1 MPSHLCEGE
10 GARLTGEVAVCP
22 WAVEQKQSV
31 VVVVGGEWQTSGDGV
46 WCSVEVSC
54 CQEGPGVSWPSAGC
68 TLSHNRP
75 ESGLLNR
82 KGCRGELYRA
92 ADPVSSCRRGIL
104 SSISREIKCA
114 EETRSRELCQVA
126 QSYFKVLGQ
135 MQGKLH
141 NFVVVVLLS
150 EISPAIGSHLSTKYS
165 FVVQC

>member
-1 MPSHLCEGE
+1 MGCGTKTVSG
-10 GARLTGEVAVCP
+10 GGGG
-22 WAVEQKQSV
+22 
-31 VVVVGGEWQTSGDGV
+31 GGEWQTSGDGV

-92 ADPVSSCRRGIL
+92 ADPVSSRRRGIL